1 MKELILS
8 KETMS
13 SIEIAEL
20 TGKEHKTVMRD
31 IRNLIENLKKNN
43 GYTSVPVEEIKHDYH
58 RGDRTQYKYLS
69 ENTMDSIFNFCIGG
83 DNNSEYVFKLSE
95 YTDKKGEKRPQYELN
110 KKSSLLL
117 ASGYDIL
124 LRARIIDRW
133 EELETQSRHGFQV
146 PSSFSE
152 ALMLA
157 AEQQKQIEVQQ
168 NQLSAQAPKVLF
180 ADAVVASENSI
191 LIGRLANVLKQNGIE
206 IGQNRLFKW
215 LRDNGYLCKCG
226 EKYNQPTQM
235 AMELELFEVSYGS
248 IVRADKSINT
258 ITTKVTGKGQIYFI
272 NKFLKK

>member
-1 MKELILS
+1 M
-8 KETMS
+8 
-13 SIEIAEL
+13 AEYSDNQGKPRPCYNL
-20 TGKEHKTVMRD
+20 T
-31 IRNLIENLKKNN
+31 
-43 GYTSVPVEEIKHDYH
+43 
-58 RGDRTQYKYLS
+58 
-69 ENTMDSIFNFCIGG
+69 
-83 DNNSEYVFKLSE
+83 
-95 YTDKKGEKRPQYELN
+95 KKGCLI
-110 KKSSLLL
+110 L
-117 ASGYDIL
+117 ASGYDAK
-124 LRARIIDRW
+124 LREKIIDRW
-133 EELETQSRHGFQV
+133 EELETQSRHSFQV

-157 AEQQKQIEVQQ
+157 AEQQKQIEIQQ

>member
-1 MKELILS
+1 MSRTTYTPYRTIRCNNVGSLRGSQSTLKAMKELILS

-20 TGKEHKTVMRD
+20 TSKQHSNVMRD
-31 IRNLIENLKKNN
+31 IRNLLEQGVSQINFELAEYSDNQGKPRPCYNL
-43 GYTSVPVEEIKHDYH
+43 T
-58 RGDRTQYKYLS
+58 
-69 ENTMDSIFNFCIGG
+69 
-83 DNNSEYVFKLSE
+83 
-95 YTDKKGEKRPQYELN
+95 KKGCLI
-110 KKSSLLL
+110 L
-117 ASGYDIL
+117 ASGYDAK
-124 LRARIIDRW
+124 LREKIIDRW

-157 AEQQKQIEVQQ
+157 AEQQKQIEIQQ

-226 EKYNQPTQM
+226 EKYNPPTQM

>member
-1 MKELILS
+1 ML
-8 KETMS
+8 
-13 SIEIAEL
+13 L
-20 TGKEHKTVMRD
+20 TE
-31 IRNLIENLKKNN
+31 
-43 GYTSVPVEEIKHDYH
+43 
-58 RGDRTQYKYLS
+58 
-69 ENTMDSIFNFCIGG
+69 
-83 DNNSEYVFKLSE
+83 
-95 YTDKKGEKRPQYELN
+95 
-110 KKSSLLL
+110 
-117 ASGYDIL
+117 
-124 LRARIIDRW
+124 
-133 EELETQSRHGFQV
+133 
-146 PSSFSE
+146 
-152 ALMLA
+152 
-157 AEQQKQIEVQQ
+157 
-168 NQLSAQAPKVLF
+168 QAPKVLF

>member
-13 SIEIAEL
+13 SVEIAEL
-20 TGKEHKTVMRD
+20 TGKEHYNVIRD
-31 IRNLIENLKKNN
+31 IRTLLEQGVAALNFEASTYKDANQRDRPCFNL
-43 GYTSVPVEEIKHDYH
+43 T
-58 RGDRTQYKYLS
+58 
-69 ENTMDSIFNFCIGG
+69 
-83 DNNSEYVFKLSE
+83 
-95 YTDKKGEKRPQYELN
+95 KKGCLI
-110 KKSSLLL
+110 L
-117 ASGYDIL
+117 ASGYDAK
-124 LRARIIDRW
+124 LRERIIDRW
-133 EELETQSRHGFQV
+133 EELETQSRQGFQV

-157 AEQQKQIEVQQ
+157 AEQQKQIEMQQ
-168 NQLSAQAPKVLF
+168 NKLSEQAPKVLF

>member
-1 MKELILS
+1 MSRTTYTPYRTIRCNNVGSLRGSQSTLKAMKELILS

-20 TGKEHKTVMRD
+20 TSKQHSNVMRD
-31 IRNLIENLKKNN
+31 IRNLLEQGVSQINFELAEYSDNQGKPRPCYNL
-43 GYTSVPVEEIKHDYH
+43 T
-58 RGDRTQYKYLS
+58 
-69 ENTMDSIFNFCIGG
+69 
-83 DNNSEYVFKLSE
+83 
-95 YTDKKGEKRPQYELN
+95 KKGCLI
-110 KKSSLLL
+110 L
-117 ASGYDIL
+117 ASGYDAK
-124 LRARIIDRW
+124 LREKIIDRW

-157 AEQQKQIEVQQ
+157 AEQQKQIEIQQ
-168 NQLSAQAPKVLF
+168 NQLSALAPKVLF

>member
-13 SIEIAEL
+13 SVEIAEL
-20 TGKEHKTVMRD
+20 TGKEHYNVIRD
-31 IRNLIENLKKNN
+31 IRTLLEQGVAALNFEASTYKDANQRDRPCFNL
-43 GYTSVPVEEIKHDYH
+43 T
-58 RGDRTQYKYLS
+58 
-69 ENTMDSIFNFCIGG
+69 
-83 DNNSEYVFKLSE
+83 
-95 YTDKKGEKRPQYELN
+95 KKGCLI
-110 KKSSLLL
+110 L
-117 ASGYDIL
+117 ASGYDAK
-124 LRARIIDRW
+124 LREKIIDLSIPNFNNPAEAARAW
-133 EELETQSRHGFQV
+133 ADQYENNQV
-146 PSSFSE
+146 L
-152 ALMLA
+152 ARNNAQKDMLLT
-157 AEQQKQIEVQQ
+157 E
-168 NQLSAQAPKVLF
+168 QAPKVLF

>member
-13 SIEIAEL
+13 SVEIAEL
-20 TGKEHKTVMRD
+20 TGKEHYNVIRD
-31 IRNLIENLKKNN
+31 IRTLLEQGVAALNFEASTYKDANQRDRPCFNLTKKCCL
-43 GYTSVPVEEIKHDYH
+43 I
-58 RGDRTQYKYLS
+58 
-69 ENTMDSIFNFCIGG
+69 
-83 DNNSEYVFKLSE
+83 
-95 YTDKKGEKRPQYELN
+95 
-110 KKSSLLL
+110 L
-117 ASGYDIL
+117 ASGYDAK
-124 LRARIIDRW
+124 LREKIIDRW
-133 EELETQSRHGFQV
+133 EVLEIEKQKAILSIPNFNNPAEAARAWADQYENNQV
-146 PSSFSE
+146 L
-152 ALMLA
+152 ARNNAQKDMLLT
-157 AEQQKQIEVQQ
+157 E
-168 NQLSAQAPKVLF
+168 QAPKVLF

-226 EKYNQPTQM
+226 EKYNQPTQT